1 MHINSPNHQT
11 NQISTQ
17 CDLDPGRGQG
27 RSFKIFSNDM
37 ERPLNT
43 SIFFK
48 PRQVVRLKIKIV
60 ALQYKTKNKQ
70 YHISM
75 NKAETSKKE

>member
-1 MHINSPNHQT
+1 MHINPSNHQT

-27 RSFKIFSNDM
+27 RSFKYFQM
-37 ERPLNT
+37 TWKGL
-43 SIFFK
+43 SIRLFFFK

-75 NKAETSKKE
+75 NKAKTSKKE

>member
-1 MHINSPNHQT
+1 MHINPT

-27 RSFKIFSNDM
+27 RSFKYFQM
-37 ERPLNT
+37 TWKGL
-43 SIFFK
+43 SIRLFFQ

-75 NKAETSKKE
+75 NKAKTSKKE